1 MTEQLNKTEQC
12 DASAVFRE
20 IDILIRAR
28 YPILYL
34 LTYEESRVEKFILD
48 LANSHSKKLFV
59 WTATQGL
66 VQRSGYGNVVAN
78 DGAES
83 RLNDPIE
90 LLKEIRKEKSPA
102 LFLLK
107 DFHPFLD
114 DPHVVRLVRD
124 TASALK
130 NSFKT
135 IAIVSPRLN
144 LPPELEKEVT
154 LIDIPLPST
163 NELLFLLQSV
173 CATLQKKD
181 PKLVQLTSA
190 DIQIMVKAAQGL
202 TLSEAENVFAKAVV
216 RDAVLDQRD
225 IDLVLREKEQI
236 IRKSG
241 ILEFFPS
248 QSKMQ
253 DVGGLD
259 RLKEWL
265 KIRGKAFTSEAAKF
279 GLPIPKG
286 VLLLGVPGCGKSLT
300 AKAIANYWRMPLLRM
315 DLGRIFSGLVGSSE
329 ENMRKAIKVA
339 ESIAP
344 AILWIDE
351 IEKGLSG
358 NSNGN
363 SDSGTAARVFGTLL
377 TWMQEKEANVFVV
390 ATANSISSLPP
401 ELLRRGRFDEIF
413 FTDLPSPTGRKEI
426 LSIHLIKRGRR
437 PEKFDLDQLLG
448 VTEEFSGAE
457 LEHCIMEALFLS
469 FHERRD
475 LKTEDLL
482 RVAKDTIPLSKVYAE
497 ELKKL
502 RAWAITRARF
512 AESQPTQAGNQVT
525 HLEVKGISK
534 KGIAS

>member
-1 MTEQLNKTEQC
+1 MTESNNVIHR
-12 DASAVFRE
+12 DAPSVLRE

-28 YPILYL
+28 YPVLYL
-34 LTYEESRVEKFILD
+34 LTYEEARIEKL
-48 LANSHSKKLFV
+48 LLELSNSHSKKLFV

-66 VQRSGYGNVVAN
+66 VQRTGYGQVPAS
-78 DGAES
+78 APTET

-90 LLKEIRKEKSPA
+90 LLREIREEKAAS

-114 DPHVVRLVRD
+114 DPHVVRLLRD
-124 TASALK
+124 TASYLRD
-130 NSFKT
+130 SFKS

-144 LPPELEKEVT
+144 LPPELEKDIT
-154 LIDIPLPST
+154 LIDIPLPGPI
-163 NELLFLLQSV
+163 ELQALFQSV

-181 PKLVQLTSA
+181 PKMVQLSSVDA
-190 DIQIMVKAAQGL
+190 GAMVKAAQGL
-202 TLSEAENVFAKAVV
+202 TLSEAENAFAKAVV
-216 RDAVLDQRD
+216 SGAILDQRG

-248 QSKMQ
+248 DSKMQ
-253 DVGGLD
+253 DVGGLG
-259 RLKEWL
+259 RLKDWL

-279 GLPIPKG
+279 GLPAPKG

-300 AKAIANYWRMPLLRM
+300 AKAISNYWRMPLLRM

-329 ENMRKAIKVA
+329 ENMRKALKVA
-339 ESIAP
+339 EGIAP

-363 SDSGTAARVFGTLL
+363 SDAGTAARVFGTLL
-377 TWMQEKEANVFVV
+377 TWMQEKTANVFVV

-413 FTDLPSPTGRKEI
+413 FTDLPNSAGRKEI
-426 LSIHLIKRGRR
+426 ISIHLAKRGRR
-437 PEKFDLDQLLG
+437 PEKFDLDQILG
-448 VTEEFSGAE
+448 LTDGFSGAE
-457 LEHCIMEALFLS
+457 LEHCITEALFLA

-475 LKTEDLL
+475 VKVEDLQ
-482 RVAKDTIPLSKVYAE
+482 RVARETIPLSKVYGE

-502 RAWAITRARF
+502 RTWASTRARF
-512 AESQPTQAGNQVT
+512 ADDKPDHTGSSVAK
-525 HLEVKGISK
+525 LEVMNTLK
-534 KGIAS
+534 KATGS